1 MRNIR
6 FDGPGGIYAELAQ
19 WDRDNQADNS
29 ETLERL
35 RRNLRLA
42 RANELT
48 PRQAELLRMHFD
60 EGKSM
65 RQIARELGVATSTV
79 SRTIAR
85 AEKRLRRCLQYGF

>member
-1 MRNIR
+1 MKNIR
-6 FDGPGGIYAELAQ
+6 FDGPGGIYAELEQ
-19 WDRDNQADNS
+19 WSRSQQGDNS

-42 RANELT
+42 RERELT
-48 PRQAELLRMHFD
+48 PRQAEMLRMHFD

-65 RQIARELGVATSTV
+65 RQIARELGVAASTV

-85 AEKRLRRCLQYGF
+85 AEKRLRRCLRYGF